1 MQESD
6 FICSSS
12 VQWLEEDPWMLCGS
26 HISRLK
32 TGASGPVS
40 QAAGKDAHWGGSV
53 VCPAMLKP

>member
-12 VQWLEEDPWMLCGS
+12 VQWLEEDPWLLCGS

-40 QAAGKDAHWGGSV
+40 QAAGKDAH
-53 VCPAMLKP
+53 